1 MPVIAVGTVLT
12 SIDDGRQREFGF
24 LTCRSTPAG
33 STGVFRREYWSI
45 PPGVLEYS
53 AGSTGTFRQGAENKA
68 GDAAVLAAHGM
79 ACTGRI
85 GARSSGQCGF
95 FGIFQQICISY
106 SRKFDKFATIS
117 LSPKTKE
124 SLLTLAWREIALLR
138 TISLSQKTKESL
150 LTLAWREIAL
160 LRTILL
166 SRCPQSVHIISRIP
180 VCCNLIYQNNFYPY
194 PLPRRK

>member
-1 MPVIAVGTVLT
+1 MFPVSTTLSTIYGIRFLLRYFLLKTDFMDGIFAGRAKK
-12 SIDDGRQREFGF
+12 IDEKNNGRQREFGF
-24 LTCRSTPAG
+24 RTCRSTP
-33 STGVFRREYWSI
+33 
-45 PPGVLEYS
+45 PGAPEYS
-53 AGSTGTFRQGAENKA
+53 AESAGTFRRVAENRA
-68 GDAAVLAAHGM
+68 GDAAVWAAHDM
-79 ACTGRI
+79 TCTGRI
-85 GARSSGQCGF
+85 GARSSGQCGL
-95 FGIFQQICISY
+95 FGIFQQIYIRC

-117 LSPKTKE
+117 LSP
-124 SLLTLAWREIALLR
+124 
-138 TISLSQKTKESL
+138 KTKESL

>member
-1 MPVIAVGTVLT
+1 MAIQGFAMPVIAVGAVLT
-12 SIDDGRQREFGF
+12 LIDNGRQREFGF
-24 LTCRSTPAG
+24 RTCRSTPAG
-33 STGVFRREYWSI
+33 STGVFRREYRSI

-85 GARSSGQCGF
+85 GARRSGQCGL
-95 FGIFQQICISY
+95 FGIFQQICIRC

-138 TISLSQKTKESL
+138 TI
-150 LTLAWREIAL
+150 
-160 LRTILL
+160 LL
-166 SRCPQSVHIISRIP
+166 SRCPQSVHIMSRIP

>member
-1 MPVIAVGTVLT
+1 MAGKENL
-12 SIDDGRQREFGF
+12 GFG
-24 LTCRSTPAG
+24 LAGVPRLGVPEYSAG

-45 PPGVLEYS
+45 PPGVPEYS
-53 AGSTGTFRQGAENKA
+53 AGSAGVFRRECRSIPLGVPEYSAGSAGTFRQGAENRA
-68 GDAAVLAAHGM
+68 GDAAVWAAHGM

-85 GARSSGQCGF
+85 GARRSGQCGF
-95 FGIFQQICISY
+95 FGIFQQIYISY

-166 SRCPQSVHIISRIP
+166 SQKTKES
-180 VCCNLIYQNNFYPY
+180 L
-194 PLPRRK
+194 LTLA

>member
-1 MPVIAVGTVLT
+1 MAIQGFAMPVIAVGEVLT
-12 SIDDGRQREFGF
+12 LIDDGRQREFGF

-45 PPGVLEYS
+45 PPGVPEYS
-53 AGSTGTFRQGAENKA
+53 AGSAGTFRRGAENRA
-68 GDAAVLAAHGM
+68 GDATVLAAHGM
-79 ACTGRI
+79 VCTGRI
-85 GARSSGQCGF
+85 GARSSGQCGL
-95 FGIFQQICISY
+95 FGIFQQICIRC
-106 SRKFDKFATIS
+106 SRKIDKFATIS
-117 LSPKTKE
+117 LSP
-124 SLLTLAWREIALLR
+124 
-138 TISLSQKTKESL
+138 KTKESL

-166 SRCPQSVHIISRIP
+166 SRCPQSVHIMSRIP

>member
-1 MPVIAVGTVLT
+1 MAGKENL
-12 SIDDGRQREFGF
+12 GFG
-24 LTCRSTPAG
+24 LAGVPRLGVPEYSAG
-33 STGVFRREYWSI
+33 STGIFRREYRSI

-53 AGSTGTFRQGAENKA
+53 AESAGTFRRGAENRA
-68 GDAAVLAAHGM
+68 GDAAVLAAHDM

-138 TISLSQKTKESL
+138 TI
-150 LTLAWREIAL
+150 
-160 LRTILL
+160 LL

>member
-1 MPVIAVGTVLT
+1 MSVHGSGTA
-12 SIDDGRQREFGF
+12 F
-24 LTCRSTPAG
+24 CRSTPPR
-33 STGVFRREYWSI
+33 STGVPHREYWII

-53 AGSTGTFRQGAENKA
+53 AESAGTFRRGAENRV
-68 GDAAVLAAHGM
+68 GDTAVWAAHGM

-85 GARSSGQCGF
+85 GARRSGQCGL
-95 FGIFQQICISY
+95 FGIFQQICIRC
-106 SRKFDKFATIS
+106 SRKIDKFATIS
-117 LSPKTKE
+117 LSP
-124 SLLTLAWREIALLR
+124 
-138 TISLSQKTKESL
+138 KTKESL

-166 SRCPQSVHIISRIP
+166 SRCPQSVHIMSRIP

>member
-1 MPVIAVGTVLT
+1 M
-12 SIDDGRQREFGF
+12 DGIFAGRAKKLMKKTMAGKENLGFG
-24 LTCRSTPAG
+24 LAG
-33 STGVFRREYWSI
+33 VPRL
-45 PPGVLEYS
+45 GVLEYS
-53 AGSTGTFRQGAENKA
+53 AGSAGTFRRGAENRA
-68 GDAAVLAAHGM
+68 GDAAVWAAHGM

-85 GARSSGQCGF
+85 GARRSGQCGL
-95 FGIFQQICISY
+95 FGIFQQICIRC
-106 SRKFDKFATIS
+106 SRKIDKFATIS
-117 LSPKTKE
+117 LSRKTKD